1 MFSHATTSHA
11 ARIAIALWVLLA
23 ASASGPLADPAPDRP
38 QNTAEIQLGGG
49 VAFATASE
57 FHPLAQVHA
66 RYSFWRTIGLGAY
79 VAGIW
84 VHGDSPTETIVPLC
98 GRLNLSLPFWRTFEP
113 MASLG
118 LGTYWASVEYS
129 DGTHSSGFHPGG
141 HFAIALLFMGEK
153 RGYGIEGV
161 LHVREDELYGEAEA
175 MGTVAASV
183 VFR

>member
-1 MFSHATTSHA
+1 MHQA
-11 ARIAIALWVLLA
+11 AGIAIALWVFLVGLIS
-23 ASASGPLADPAPDRP
+23 SALADDRP

-49 VAFATASE
+49 VAFATGND
-57 FHPLAQVHA
+57 FHPLLQVHA
-66 RYSFWRTIGLGAY
+66 RYSFWRTIGFGAY
-79 VAGIW
+79 AAGIW
-84 VHGDSPTETIVPLC
+84 VQGDSPAETIVPLC
-98 GRLNLSLPFWRTFEP
+98 ARLNLSLPFWRTFEP

-129 DGTHSSGFHPGG
+129 GGTHSGFHPGG
-141 HFAIALLFMGEK
+141 HLALALLFMGEK
-153 RGYGIEGV
+153 RGYGLEGA